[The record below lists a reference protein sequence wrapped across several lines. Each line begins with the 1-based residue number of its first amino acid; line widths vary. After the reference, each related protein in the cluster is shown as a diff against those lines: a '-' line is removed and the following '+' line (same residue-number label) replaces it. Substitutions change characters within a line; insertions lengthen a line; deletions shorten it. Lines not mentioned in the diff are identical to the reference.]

1 MIEVVRRIAR
11 HAELLH
17 HAPGSQVG
25 GDRERDD
32 LVQRQGFEAVLY
44 RGASAFSGEALAPM
58 SRRQSPG
65 DFDAG
70 CKVRHETRHIQA
82 DEADERTIA
91 TKLGGVQAEA
101 SLAKMLFDPIHAFVA
116 LGAR

>member
-11 HAELLH
+11 HTELLH

-32 LVQRQGFEAVLY
+32 LVQRQGFEAVPHH
-44 RGASAFSGEALAPM
+44 GASALGGESLPPM
-58 SRRQSPG
+58 RGRQSPG

-82 DEADERTIA
+82 DEADELSIA
-91 TKLGGVQAEA
+91 TKLGGEQPKSA
-101 SLAKMLFDPIHAFVA
+101 LAKMLLNAIYA
-116 LGAR
+116 